1 MYTTFLY
8 PFICPSV
15 FGLFPCFGFVNM
27 LKWTWLYRYLSEI
40 LISLPLDIYLK
51 VGLVDQMAVFFV
63 IFWRICML
71 FFIMVSYI
79 NLHAHQQNSN
89 YLFFPHPY
97 QHLFSFVFWIIALLT
112 DMRWNIVI
120 LICISTMINEPF
132 FIYLLITG
140 LSSFK
145 KYLCRFLARF
155 LIGLT
160 FCCSSGVAV
169 QLIWY

>member
-1 MYTTFLY
+1 MFWFCEYAEMNMIIQVSLWDTDFASSGYILKSGIGGSDGSFLCN
-8 PFICPSV
+8 F
-15 FGLFPCFGFVNM
+15 
-27 LKWTWLYRYLSEI
+27 LKNLH
-40 LISLPLDIYLK
+40 
-51 VGLVDQMAVFFV
+51 AVFHNG
-63 IFWRICML
+63 
-71 FFIMVSYI
+71 YI
-79 NLHAHQQNSN
+79 NLHAHQQNSK
-89 YLFFPHPY
+89 YLFSPHPY

-112 DMRWNIVI
+112 DMRLNIVI

-132 FIYLLITG
+132 FIYLLIIG